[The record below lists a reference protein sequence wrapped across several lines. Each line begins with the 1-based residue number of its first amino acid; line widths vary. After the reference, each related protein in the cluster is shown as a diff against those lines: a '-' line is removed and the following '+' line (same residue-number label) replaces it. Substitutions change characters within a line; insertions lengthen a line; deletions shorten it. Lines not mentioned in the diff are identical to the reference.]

1 MIEYQANLKPD
12 WAKGNGLL
20 PCIVQDHSSGRVLML
35 AYFNEQSLEQSLS
48 DKKLCFYSR
57 SRNELW
63 TKGETSGNFL
73 NLVSLYLDCDN
84 DTFLAQVDP
93 MGPACHR
100 NTITCFDSNNEVIPS
115 SKLDFLLEL
124 EKLIKQRKQEMPKG
138 SYTTSLFEAGLA
150 RISQKVGEEG
160 LETALAGALQQD
172 NLLDE
177 AADLI
182 YHLTVLLAARNSSL
196 VEVAEKLK
204 KRHGN

>member
-48 DKKLCFYSR
+48 SKKLCFYSR

-73 NLVSLYLDCDN
+73 NLLSLYLDCDN

-93 MGPACHR
+93 KGPACHR

>member
-12 WAKGNGLL
+12 WTKGNGLL
-20 PCIVQDHSSGRVLML
+20 PCIVQDYSSGRVLML
-35 AYFNEQSLEQSLS
+35 AYFNEQSLEKSLS
-48 DKKLCFYSR
+48 HKKLCFYSR

-73 NLVSLYLDCDN
+73 HLMRLYLDCDK

-93 MGPACHR
+93 VGPACHR

-115 SKLDFLLEL
+115 GKLDFLLEL
-124 EKLIKQRKQEMPKG
+124 EKLIACRQQEMPQG

-150 RISQKVGEEG
+150 RIAQKVGEEG
-160 LETALAGALQQD
+160 LETALAGALEQD
-172 NLLDE
+172 NLIDE

-182 YHLTVLLAARNSSL
+182 YHLSVLLAARNSSL
-196 VEVAEKLK
+196 SDVVEKLK
-204 KRHGN
+204 NRHGN